1 MSRQKDVSDAL
12 NGDDDDCYD
21 NIKANGE
28 NTSQDKVKENSM
40 KRDELKG
47 ESRSKINNNGDNL
60 SNGEDAG
67 KVNNSFDLH
76 TAKEGNKDNTGE
88 NSVDSNC
95 VYVVY
100 NELINVR

>member
-1 MSRQKDVSDAL
+1 KDVSDAL